1 MQSQLG
7 EDPTYIPPR
16 FKIHRFG
23 RLFKYE
29 NFVQK
34 QENFH
39 IIDDF
44 NWEEHA
50 FSILQRYTPEL
61 TEFLNSQMV
70 YAFQMTK
77 NSFGGLECDTEIFRN
92 TIQMYLMFIFGIKDD
107 AYQQQYVNKVLKKQH
122 KIYIKKMMC
131 EP

>member
-1 MQSQLG
+1 MKTLLG
-7 EDPTYIPPR
+7 DDQTYIPPR

-23 RLFKYE
+23 RLFKYV

-34 QENFH
+34 QDNFH

-50 FSILQRYTPEL
+50 YSIIERYTPEL
-61 TEFLNSQMV
+61 IEFLNSQMV
-70 YAFQMTK
+70 YGFQMTK
-77 NSFGGLECDTEIFRN
+77 RSFGGVECDTDIFRN

-107 AYQQQYVNKVLKKQH
+107 AFQQQYVNKVLQK
-122 KIYIKKMMC
+122 
-131 EP
+131 